1 MTKRSLT
8 VRPRIETKNME
19 MMRDEQGY
27 DHKRFHVY
35 QYNS

>member
-8 VRPRIETKNME
+8 VRPRIETKNKE
-19 MMRDEQGY
+19 MMRDEQ
-27 DHKRFHVY
+27 DHNYQRFYKY